1 MNQDVGDRQTI
12 AGDLSNLGDVA
23 AKRGNFDRAAER
35 FEEAL
40 DIFRNVGD
48 RIGVASTLSVWG
60 GSNASERTTSPLGT
74 QWWIVPDQ
82 FRHWLLA
89 LLHPPAV
96 NPAPLRPESG

>member
-48 RIGVASTLSVWG
+48 RIGVASTLSDLGRV
-60 GSNASERTTSPLGT
+60 ERKRENYTARRDSLKTGRPKSDVL
-74 QWWIVPDQ
+74 WLEIADILSW
-82 FRHWLLA
+82 HWTESRLA
-89 LLHPPAV
+89 V
-96 NPAPLRPESG
+96 

>member
-40 DIFRNVGD
+40 DIFRDVGD
-48 RIGVASTLSVWG
+48 RIGVASTLSDLGRV
-60 GSNASERTTSPLGT
+60 ERKRENY
-74 QWWIVPDQ
+74 Q
-82 FRHWLLA
+82 
-89 LLHPPAV
+89 PAR
-96 NPAPLRPESG
+96 N